1 MKKRD
6 VTVLL
11 TCLSSLAKV
20 HIKTYQIRKL
30 TKKLKQEL
38 SVQGEWVCS
47 FVASQKY
54 SRGSLGS
61 NNLKTQPRITLS
73 DYYASFWSGINQLF
87 IHKYTCVHMCLYAY
101 THTCVLI

>member
-30 TKKLKQEL
+30 TKKLKQE
-38 SVQGEWVCS
+38 
-47 FVASQKY
+47 
-54 SRGSLGS
+54 
-61 NNLKTQPRITLS
+61 
-73 DYYASFWSGINQLF
+73 
-87 IHKYTCVHMCLYAY
+87 
-101 THTCVLI
+101 